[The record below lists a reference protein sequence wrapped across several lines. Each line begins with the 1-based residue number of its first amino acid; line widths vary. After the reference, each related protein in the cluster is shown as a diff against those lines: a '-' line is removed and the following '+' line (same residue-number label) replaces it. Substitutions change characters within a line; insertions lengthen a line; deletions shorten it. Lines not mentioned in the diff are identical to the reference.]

1 MSAIPLAY
9 SNKQYSLTCPVCGSQ
24 SWDRDGSRVRCCC
37 CDVRMSVVNDTYF
50 HQVLLY
56 VHDCKADSP
65 GDATCGPE
73 R

>member
-9 SNKQYSLTCPVCGSQ
+9 SDKRFLLTCPVCGSG
-24 SWDRDGSRVRCCC
+24 SWDRDGSEFQCSWYYARLA
-37 CDVRMSVVNDTYF
+37 VVNDTYF